1 MSIWRLFATQHWEVP
16 LLIRLQKIGVYHTY
30 PHTVSP
36 FLPNFVIVLTE
47 RRPSVLYF
55 KPFRSLST
63 YTRCRQTS
71 PNWAGSAL
79 AAGCHAH
86 TRTTSIL
93 NEDACKLWSTPDCVG
108 PKLYCFPIPSWWA
121 SQSSDVEVHVLSVR
135 LSRGWHLATQPATW
149 KTPAGHW
156 MIVNLKIPK
165 FIWPSNKS
173 PDFSDQHLSR
183 VQSTFFTQCSP
194 VDTRTNYVLRP
205 SFLLDIWGP
214 QDIDIETVIMLW
226 D

>member
-36 FLPNFVIVLTE
+36 FLPNFVIILTE

-121 SQSSDVEVHVLSVR
+121 SQSSDVECTCFERQTVERVTSCYSACNMKNSSWALNDSKSQNTEVHM
-135 LSRGWHLATQPATW
+135 A
-149 KTPAGHW
+149 
-156 MIVNLKIPK
+156 
-165 FIWPSNKS
+165 
-173 PDFSDQHLSR
+173 
-183 VQSTFFTQCSP
+183 
-194 VDTRTNYVLRP
+194 
-205 SFLLDIWGP
+205 
-214 QDIDIETVIMLW
+214 E
-226 D
+226 